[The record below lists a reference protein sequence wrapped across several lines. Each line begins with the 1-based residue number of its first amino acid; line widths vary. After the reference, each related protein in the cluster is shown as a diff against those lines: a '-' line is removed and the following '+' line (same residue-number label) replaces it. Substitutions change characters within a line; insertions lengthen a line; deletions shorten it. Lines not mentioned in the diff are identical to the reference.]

1 MVDVIFKKHYY
12 IPYHMQFLGDPSM
25 TSRPILVIFTSYRS
39 RDVGLSNALLV
50 VRIDQVFAEYQSHL
64 NWY

>member
-1 MVDVIFKKHYY
+1 MADVIFKRHYY

-50 VRIDQVFAEYQSHL
+50 VRIDQVFAEYQTHL